1 MKVGLANIGGEG
13 VVMTP
18 RVLITGGASGLGRA
32 LAGLYAAR
40 GDRVL
45 VTDLADHLPTTTGA
59 ADVGYLR
66 LDVRDDADW
75 ERARSEVL
83 DRWGGLDVLIN
94 NAGVAAG
101 GRIDVIPVEDW
112 QWIID
117 VNLLGVVRGCRTFVP
132 VFKDQGAGRIVN
144 VASVAGLVHPPNMSS
159 YNAAKAGVVALSE
172 TLLHELA
179 PYGVDVSV
187 VCPAFFRSSLDQ
199 SLRASDPALEEPARA
214 LISGARQSADTVA
227 ASTLAALDKGH
238 YLILPHAEAVL
249 ARAAKRLAWPLYHR
263 VMRYVG
269 AKAAKLATS
278 RDASRVGE

>member
-13 VVMTP
+13 VVMTS

-32 LAGLYAAR
+32 HAGRNAAR
-40 GDRVL
+40 GDKVL

-66 LDVRDDADW
+66 LDVRNDADW

-159 YNAAKAGVVALSE
+159 YNATKAGVVALSE

-199 SLRASDPALEEPARA
+199 SLRAADPALEEPARA

-249 ARAAKRLAWPLYHR
+249 ARAAKRLAWPLYR
-263 VMRYVG
+263 RAMGYVG

-278 RDASRVGE
+278 RDASPGR